1 MSGDEDLVPSSE
13 EGDEGV
19 AVGDKGGADDD
30 LDFGWSPYLERFD
43 QFWWDEDRRH
53 FVTFTRYVHREH
65 EWTEET
71 DEYDDEAA
79 RYGSNSSGD
88 GVDGGDVENGE
99 EEEKSGEEDGNSVDG
114 EDTIGIAADEADEAG
129 RAAAAVL
136 AAGPPSG
143 LFRIVMPHGGGVNPR
158 AGFDLPSDI
167 FHTYERDVRGARF
180 SQCLRLCAV
189 LRSGTTVDVL
199 VRKASPDTNSLVGS
213 IKCGRLGLGNL
224 FLTDGMVWG
233 PSRRRDTRAFGT
245 IELALV
251 GVMETAIVQVSGP
264 VGAPEVLPLRHIPSA
279 HVENFWT
286 QSIVRG
292 KPSRGL
298 ILWLATLAESS
309 GGKAA
314 ETTVKI
320 LLSVTSSERDDDR
333 QRRRG
338 PAACVSSIFTRLR
351 LGGG

>member
-1 MSGDEDLVPSSE
+1 MADAFEDGE
-13 EGDEGV
+13 DGKEGDVLDADGV
-19 AVGDKGGADDD
+19 ETD

-53 FVTFTRYVHREH
+53 FVTFTRYVHRER
-65 EWTEET
+65 EWTET
-71 DEYDDEAA
+71 DEDDEEGAYSGSDDIGTTV
-79 RYGSNSSGD
+79 YGDSD
-88 GVDGGDVENGE
+88 EEGE
-99 EEEKSGEEDGNSVDG
+99 EEETSGEEEGKSVDG
-114 EDTIGIAADEADEAG
+114 EDTITIAGNGAAAAG
-129 RAAAAVL
+129 RAAAAEL
-136 AAGPPSG
+136 AGPPSG
-143 LFRIVMPHGGGVNPR
+143 LFRIVAPHGGGVNPR
-158 AGFDLPSDI
+158 AGFDLTSDI

-199 VRKASPDTNSLVGS
+199 VRKASPDRNSLVGS

-224 FLTDGMVWG
+224 FLTDGMIWG

-251 GVMETAIVQVSGP
+251 GVMETAIVQVSGL
-264 VGAPEVLPLRHIPSA
+264 VDAPEVLPLRHIQSA

-286 QSIVRG
+286 QHIVRG

-320 LLSVTSSERDDDR
+320 LLSVASSERDDDR

-338 PAACVSSIFTRLR
+338 PAACVSNIFTRLR